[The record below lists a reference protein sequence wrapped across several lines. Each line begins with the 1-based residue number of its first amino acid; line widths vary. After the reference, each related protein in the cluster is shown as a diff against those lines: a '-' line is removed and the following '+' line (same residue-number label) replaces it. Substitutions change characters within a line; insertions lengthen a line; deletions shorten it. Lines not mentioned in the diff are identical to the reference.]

1 MCKEQIS
8 KIKTNDSI
16 KKKRL
21 KIKKALPKRDNPN
34 DQ

>member
-1 MCKEQIS
+1 MCKEQVS

-16 KKKRL
+16 KKK
-21 KIKKALPKRDNPN
+21 KAKDKALPKRDNPN